1 MGLSVCGFNHKTAS
15 IEDREPF
22 QLGRAELSQAVEVY
36 KDLAGCEEAVI
47 VTTCNRMEFYQ
58 FTPDKCDQL
67 PQVIKFYA
75 ERGVPNAEKLRQ
87 ICYCRQKT
95 TVARHLFRV
104 ASGLDSM
111 VLGEDQVFH
120 QLKEAYSSACSV
132 GGPGPILH
140 KIFHMAFQV
149 GKRVRS
155 ETGIGSGP
163 RSIPGAALEMLKGL
177 MNGRVPESVLVCG
190 VNEMTEIILDGLT
203 RWGVPVYLANRT
215 VANAEKLAAVF
226 KAKVLALDQI
236 GEVIPRVE
244 AVFSAT
250 AAQLPIVNRGH
261 FEGFSQRQNPLFL
274 VDLAVPRDISPELRE
289 LPGVVLL
296 DLEDVRKYLDHSES
310 VRAGE
315 IPQAEAL
322 IEEQVSEYSIWR
334 AKERQRTK
342 VLKMHRELNRLRKEE
357 LKRFKEGFH
366 LSEYRALDA
375 FSQSLV
381 RDFMRLLPEV
391 LDSEEGVDKKSGEPG
406 DSAEVKEP

>member
-1 MGLSVCGFNHKTAS
+1 MGLSVCGSNHKTAS

-22 QLGRAELSQAVEVY
+22 QLTRAELPEAVLTY
-36 KDLAGCEEAVI
+36 KELSDCEEAVI
-47 VTTCNRMEFYQ
+47 VATCNRMEFYQ

-75 ERGVPNAEKLRQ
+75 EYGVPNAEKLRQ

-95 TVARHLFRV
+95 TVARHLFGV

-120 QLKEAYSSACSV
+120 QLKEAYSAACSV
-132 GGPGPILH
+132 GGPGTILH
-140 KIFHMAFQV
+140 KIFHLAFQV
-149 GKRVRS
+149 GKRVRNVTS
-155 ETGIGSGP
+155 IGSGP
-163 RSIPGAALEMLKGL
+163 RSVPGAALEMLKGR
-177 MNGRVPESVLVCG
+177 MNGRAPKSVLVCG

-203 RWGVPVYLANRT
+203 RWGVSVYLANRT
-215 VANAEKLAAVF
+215 VEKAEKLAAAF
-226 KAKVLALDQI
+226 KAKVLSLGQI

-250 AAQLPIVNRGH
+250 AAQQPIIHGGH
-261 FEGFSQRQNPLFL
+261 FKDFVEQQNPLFL
-274 VDLAVPRDISPELRE
+274 IDLALPRDISPELRE
-289 LPGVVLL
+289 LLGVILL

-310 VRAGE
+310 IRAGE
-315 IPQAEAL
+315 IPQAKAI
-322 IEEQVSEYSIWR
+322 IEEQVSAYSIWR

-342 VLKMHRELNRLRKEE
+342 VLKMHRKLNQLRKEE
-357 LKRFKEGFH
+357 LERFREGFH

-391 LDSEEGVDKKSGEPG
+391 LDSEETIGKKSGEAE